1 MSDVKRYVHVG
12 TADRLV
18 SVNETNEW
26 VGTTFEP
33 GIDSRWV
40 YELDYASMQARAEA
54 AEAEKDQLR
63 EALQR
68 IASGE
73 GNSAFIAEAAL
84 ASLPQPAE
92 GCPNC
97 HGSGLVE
104 ATSPE
109 ALARGDEQ
117 ELCADCRGTGCA
129 ASEKEGGK

>member
-18 SVNETNEW
+18 SVNE
-26 VGTTFEP
+26 
-33 GIDSRWV
+33 
-40 YELDYASMQARAEA
+40 
-54 AEAEKDQLR
+54 K
-63 EALQR
+63 
-68 IASGE
+68 
-73 GNSAFIAEAAL
+73 
-84 ASLPQPAE
+84 AE

-117 ELCADCRGTGCA
+117 EPCADCRGTGCA